1 MLLVSTNKL
10 RWKVIKTPSWNL
22 EKIWN
27 SNMKK
32 KALMLKDQWKSSAV
46 KSKEEIPFNWPA
58 GCIMPFHLLSCDTF
72 LKLTHCFFL
81 VWEISCLCWPASF
94 LISSKNSS
102 LHFSLTCLH
111 FLSISPCALATAL
124 FTACLFSSSI
134 SVRSC
139 QRQSAKQ
146 VKGQLLEW
154 KMFYLNFYFLN
165 CYYWCRWRLPN

>member
-1 MLLVSTNKL
+1 MKERTL
-10 RWKVIKTPSWNL
+10 NL
-22 EKIWN
+22 
-27 SNMKK
+27 KK
-32 KALMLKDQWKSSAV
+32 QWKSSAAV
-46 KSKEEIPFNWPA
+46 KSKEEITFNRPA
-58 GCIMPFHLLSCDTF
+58 VCITHLNSFFCNIF

-102 LHFSLTCLH
+102 LHFSFTCLH

-139 QRQSAKQ
+139 HKKVSKVSQWATTRTKASS
-146 VKGQLLEW
+146 
-154 KMFYLNFYFLN
+154 LNL
-165 CYYWCRWRLPN
+165 YYGCGWRSHS